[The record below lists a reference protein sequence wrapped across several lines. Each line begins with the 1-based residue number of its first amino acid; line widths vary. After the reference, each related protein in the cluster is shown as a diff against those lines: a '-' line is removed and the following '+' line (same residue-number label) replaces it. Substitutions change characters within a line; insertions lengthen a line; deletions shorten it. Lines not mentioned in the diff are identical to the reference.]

1 MRPLDASLYMHFQ
14 ESVQYMILNNWGKDI
29 IWMKIIIPIF
39 DLLQVI
45 VKLFKQIC
53 HRKWHFSWYGV
64 FCYVFFFARFFFF
77 LAIINFW
84 TSHFRMVQK
93 FITSRSYVINGP
105 SKRRVIVYTAPL
117 HRVSKLEDFLPW
129 IFLCDVIECC
139 RVQLRYRNANW
150 WIFIFVSMNSSIWTY
165 ATQTISYCVFWFNVS
180 ICAL

>member
-1 MRPLDASLYMHFQ
+1 
-14 ESVQYMILNNWGKDI
+14 MILNDWGNEI
-29 IWMKIIIPIF
+29 IWMKMIIPLF

-117 HRVSKLEDFLPW
+117 HRLLSFFNLFYL
-129 IFLCDVIECC
+129 I
-139 RVQLRYRNANW
+139 QLSVLGITFALYL
-150 WIFIFVSMNSSIWTY
+150 FSI
-165 ATQTISYCVFWFNVS
+165 I
-180 ICAL
+180 